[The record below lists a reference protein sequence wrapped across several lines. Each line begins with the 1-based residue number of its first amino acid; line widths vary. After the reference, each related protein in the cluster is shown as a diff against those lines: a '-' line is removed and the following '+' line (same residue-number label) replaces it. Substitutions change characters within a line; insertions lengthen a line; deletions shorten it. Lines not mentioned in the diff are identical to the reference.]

1 MIKQNVQQQRRNSMA
16 RLLAALSLAAFVSVG
31 PAYAKKPEQPKARR
45 ETISNLNKALQSEAN
60 ASNRYRLFAQ
70 KAQEEG
76 HPEISSL
83 FRAAAQ
89 SEAIHRENHRQAIL
103 TLGGTPEP
111 IELKSVDVKSTRE
124 NLDSQ
129 VRGEAAERE
138 RTYPKYIEQARKD
151 QAPEAVRTFT
161 FARNSEAEHE
171 VLFKGALQ
179 GFGKTA
185 AAPSDY
191 YVSRRT
197 GDTLAVPRGEKPE
210 RSDLTDFVRV
220 T

>member
-1 MIKQNVQQQRRNSMA
+1 MIRKNVQQNPRHSVA

-31 PAYAKKPEQPKARR
+31 PAYAKKPEQPKAHR
-45 ETISNLNKALQSEAN
+45 ETISNLNQALQSEAN

-76 HPEISSL
+76 QPEISSL

-103 TLGGTPEP
+103 ALGGTPEP
-111 IELKSVDVKSTRE
+111 IKLKSVDVKSTRE
-124 NLDSQ
+124 NLESQ
-129 VRGEAAERE
+129 VRGEASEWE

-151 QAPEAVRTFT
+151 QAPQAVRTFT

-171 VLFKGALQ
+171 TLFKGALE
-179 GFGKTA
+179 GFGKKTTV
-185 AAPSDY
+185 PSDY

-210 RSDLTDFVRV
+210 RSDSADFVRV